1 MLVEIYQLRS
11 FLEIAKVQ
19 NLTRASANLHISQS
33 ALSSQIRILEEELG
47 VLLFS
52 RSPKG
57 MMLTDNGRI
66 LLAHAE
72 QVVDASSSMVAKAQ
86 ELSGV
91 MDSTIKVGLN
101 TDGSFLKVR
110 ALSRSLVSTFPDVN
124 FIFISSATIR
134 AAEMLR
140 QQHIDLGF
148 FFGSSHSPDIY
159 SEELDAVTIRIVIPK
174 NFLPADGKLSWQ
186 YLATLPWIWSVCDC
200 PYYQLVQ
207 IEFDYYQLNPRKVI
221 DATEGD
227 VIKEL
232 VLDGQGVAIMRQDEA
247 VDVCAGGDAVVW
259 DEAAFTVP
267 LSFGCLKNRMYQ
279 PGIRRVMDLI
289 RKMWEK

>member
-1 MLVEIYQLRS
+1 MEIYQLRS
-11 FLEIAKVQ
+11 FIEIARVQ

-33 ALSSQIRILEEELG
+33 ALSSQIKMLEDELG
-47 VLLFS
+47 VLLFA

-57 MMLTDNGRI
+57 MMLTDSGRI
-66 LLAHAE
+66 LLSHAE
-72 QVVDASSSMVAKAQ
+72 EVVDASCSMTAKAQ

-91 MDSTIKVGLN
+91 MESTIKVGLN

-110 ALSRSLVSTFPDVN
+110 ALSRALVGTFPDVN

-134 AAEMLR
+134 TAEMLR

-148 FFGSSHSPDIY
+148 FFGTASSSDIY
-159 SEELDAVTIRIVIPK
+159 SEQLDTATIRIVIPK
-174 NFLPADGKLSWQ
+174 NFLPKEGPLSWE

-200 PYYQLVQ
+200 PYYQEVQ
-207 IEFDYYQLNPRKVI
+207 LEFDKYKLTPRKFI
-221 DATEGD
+221 DATEED

-232 VLDGQGVAIMRQDEA
+232 VLDGQGVAIMRQDDAQE
-247 VDVCAGGDAVVW
+247 VCTKGDAVIWEEVR
-259 DEAAFTVP
+259 FNVP

-279 PGIRRVMDLI
+279 PGIRGVMDLI
-289 RKMWEK
+289 RTMWDR